1 MTGAVGFAG
10 TLGSLGEDIE
20 GWGLSLA
27 VEGLAAGES
36 YIQGKLLRLTMG
48 HFLGF
53 QHGCVLKE
61 VLEVVICN
69 NLVWFADRGLK
80 LLARVKERVW

>member
-10 TLGSLGEDIE
+10 TLGSSGEDIE

-36 YIQGKLLRLTMG
+36 YTRQAPATHHGSLPGLSTWLR
-48 HFLGF
+48 FERGF
-53 QHGCVLKE
+53 GSSHLQQFGMVC
-61 VLEVVICN
+61 
-69 NLVWFADRGLK
+69 
-80 LLARVKERVW
+80 